1 MLNEDQML
9 NLKPRRKAQE
19 WRGWYQK
26 NGARMQSGGGKFICM
41 ATKIYRGDGSNHRR
55 LQGKV
60 AIITGAGSR
69 IGEAIAHNF
78 AKGGARSS
86 CAGRRMPSARRR
98 FIEFFLSLTCDR
110 AGNASQPFGRSKT
123 STVAGLQSAED
134 IRMIFFP
141 VAKCRANC
149 HVAGVGG
156 FVTLHVILGRAAGA

>member
-98 FIEFFLSLTCDR
+98 FIEFFPF
-110 AGNASQPFGRSKT
+110 ANMQPCWKC
-123 STVAGLQSAED
+123 QSAVRPQQD
-134 IRMIFFP
+134 LDS
-141 VAKCRANC
+141 CRPA
-149 HVAGVGG
+149 VS
-156 FVTLHVILGRAAGA
+156 